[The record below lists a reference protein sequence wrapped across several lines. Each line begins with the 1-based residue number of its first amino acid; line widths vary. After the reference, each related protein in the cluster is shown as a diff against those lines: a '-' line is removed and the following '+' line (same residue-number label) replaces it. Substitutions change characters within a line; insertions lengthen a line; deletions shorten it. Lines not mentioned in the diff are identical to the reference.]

1 MQQNWYRTSITQHGK
16 LSCECTSDIKD
27 TKPMNSKNAT
37 ESGQWNAD
45 GAQETDAHN
54 PIRQLKKQCRNALG
68 QTTAG
73 AR

>member
-1 MQQNWYRTSITQHGK
+1 MQRNSCETTITKHGK
-16 LSCECTSDIKD
+16 HSCECTNDNKD
-27 TKPMNSKNAT
+27 TQPMNSKNAT
-37 ESGQWNAD
+37 ASDQWNAG

-54 PIRQLKKQCRNALG
+54 PIHRLKKQCRNALG